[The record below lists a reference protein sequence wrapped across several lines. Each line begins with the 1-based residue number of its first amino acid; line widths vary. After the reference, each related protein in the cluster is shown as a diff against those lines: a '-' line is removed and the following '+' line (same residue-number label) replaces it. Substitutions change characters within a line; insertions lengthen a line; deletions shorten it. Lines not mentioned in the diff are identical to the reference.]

1 MFSYDVMTEE
11 EAMRERFQLLED
23 GEYNAVITR
32 AEARI
37 STNSGNP
44 MIEVDLDVYDRNGRS
59 HVVRDFL
66 VFTRSMTWKVIH
78 CTNAVGLQKEFES
91 KQLTPEMLVNKNV
104 RVLVSVQTGGL
115 IPDDRLKGKSVGSKY
130 PDKNVIQDYI
140 GNVEL
145 TLIQK
150 KEDEFNDELPF

>member
-44 MIEVDLDVYDRNGRS
+44 MIEVDLDVYDKNGRA

-91 KQLTPEMLVNKNV
+91 KQLQPEMLVNKNV
-104 RVLVSVQTGGL
+104 RVMVSVQAGGL
-115 IPDDRLKGKSVGSKY
+115 IPTDRLKGKPEGSKY
-130 PDKNVIQDYI
+130 PDKNVIQDYV
-140 GNVEL
+140 GQTELSLVE
-145 TLIQK
+145 
-150 KEDEFNDELPF
+150 KEEPFFDDSVPF

>member
-44 MIEVDLDVYDRNGRS
+44 MIEVDLDVYDKNGRS
-59 HVVRDFL
+59 HIVRDFL

-78 CTNAVGLQKEFES
+78 CTNAIGLQKEFES
-91 KQLTPEMLVNKNV
+91 KQLKPEMLLNKNV
-104 RVLVSVQTGGL
+104 RVMVSVQTGGL
-115 IPDDRLKGKSVGSKY
+115 IPTDKLKGKPEGSKY
-130 PDKNVIQDYI
+130 PDKNVIQDYV
-140 GNVEL
+140 GQTELSLVE
-145 TLIQK
+145 
-150 KEDEFNDELPF
+150 KEEPVFDDSVPF